1 MSRWCFLLWPPGARP
16 YAHGPE
22 FHFFMFFFQKDIVI
36 RAGSMVLCDEKMKK
50 CVDVRTAATAMELE
64 DVQDP

>member
-1 MSRWCFLLWPPGARP
+1 
-16 YAHGPE
+16 
-22 FHFFMFFFQKDIVI
+22 MFFFQKDIVI